1 MTAARARTGAFV
13 AGVLC
18 ANSIPHLATAVAGR
32 RHLTPIGGPRSSHR
46 INAVWGA
53 ANLVGGLA
61 LVARGVHSARDV
73 PGEGRWDSR
82 LVAFD
87 LGAAMFAVWM
97 AGSEAALR
105 GNWDADPAPPGP
117 RS

>member
-18 ANSIPHLATAVAGR
+18 ANSLPHLATAVVGR
-32 RHLTPIGGPRSSHR
+32 RHLTPIGGPRSSPR
-46 INAVWGA
+46 VNAVWGA
-53 ANLVGGLA
+53 VNLAGGLA
-61 LVARGVHSARDV
+61 MIRRSA
-73 PGEGRWDSR
+73 GGTGRWDSR

-87 LGAAMFAVWM
+87 LGAVVLAAWM
-97 AGSEAALR
+97 AGSETVLR
-105 GNWDADPAPPGP
+105 GNWDAEAERGP

>member
-32 RHLTPIGGPRSSHR
+32 RHLTPIGGPRSSPR
-46 INAVWGA
+46 INAAWGA

-61 LVARGVHSARDV
+61 LIARSAHGARDAHS
-73 PGEGRWDSR
+73 EERWDSR

-87 LGAAMFAVWM
+87 LGAAVFAAWM
-97 AGSEAALR
+97 VSSEAALH
-105 GNWDADPAPPGP
+105 GNWEPGERVGSP
-117 RS
+117 G